1 MCPLS
6 PILFLLALAASA
18 LSAETEVRNISGWNV
33 HIRPEL
39 WEKLKPET
47 DTALKILQGQLEEII
62 RVVPAPAVAQLQK
75 IPLWFSP
82 EYPSVQGRAEYHPD
96 GGWLR
101 ENGRDPVM
109 AKAVEFTDIRA
120 YEVETRRMPNFPLH
134 ELAHGYHDRFLP
146 GGFDHAEIKAAY
158 EAARDSGKY
167 DKVQRRNAAGE
178 VSLDRAYAM
187 TNQQEYFAEC
197 TEAYFSTN
205 DFFPFTKDEL
215 AKHDPRMVEVL
226 GKVWGVT
233 ASRVTAPPAEMKL
246 PPFYTKY
253 FDAHGFPIIASSKVN
268 DFALYEC
275 AYLIDLLLA
284 KRPDIKAAMVKS
296 GARMVIM
303 AWNEFT
309 TDIPEY
315 ADFVPKDYWDARA
328 RGLGGSETDP
338 LCSCA
343 EENVLCYPGD
353 PYSTE
358 CIVIH
363 EFAHNIHLR
372 GLVNLDPTFD
382 DRLKATY
389 DAAMKAGLWKSKYA
403 STNHHEYFA
412 EGVQSWFDNNREPD
426 HDHNHVNTRAEL
438 IEYDPGL
445 AAICKEVFGDTE
457 LKYTKPTTR
466 LLEHLATYDPAK
478 APAFVWP
485 ERLQNVKAEI
495 KQEAENR

>member
-246 PPFYTKY
+246 PPF
-253 FDAHGFPIIASSKVN
+253 
-268 DFALYEC
+268 
-275 AYLIDLLLA
+275 
-284 KRPDIKAAMVKS
+284 
-296 GARMVIM
+296 
-303 AWNEFT
+303 
-309 TDIPEY
+309 
-315 ADFVPKDYWDARA
+315 
-328 RGLGGSETDP
+328 
-338 LCSCA
+338 
-343 EENVLCYPGD
+343 
-353 PYSTE
+353 
-358 CIVIH
+358 
-363 EFAHNIHLR
+363 
-372 GLVNLDPTFD
+372 
-382 DRLKATY
+382 
-389 DAAMKAGLWKSKYA
+389 
-403 STNHHEYFA
+403 
-412 EGVQSWFDNNREPD
+412 
-426 HDHNHVNTRAEL
+426 
-438 IEYDPGL
+438 
-445 AAICKEVFGDTE
+445 
-457 LKYTKPTTR
+457 
-466 LLEHLATYDPAK
+466 
-478 APAFVWP
+478 
-485 ERLQNVKAEI
+485 
-495 KQEAENR
+495 